1 VTEAVRS
8 AVRSGL
14 FLQVGML
21 ARRSVVRTLRQPAM
35 VVPSIVFPLM
45 LLSINSSGLD
55 STTQIPGFPTDSY
68 FEFALAIA
76 FVQGALFSANSAGT
90 NVASDIESGFLNR
103 LALTPL
109 RRVAL
114 MMGQLS
120 GILALG
126 LIQALTF
133 LGVGLVFGAGIAA
146 GVGGATV
153 IVLLSLTI
161 SLAFGCIGAFVA
173 LRSGTGEAV
182 QGVFPL
188 FFAALFLSSM
198 ALPRNLIEIGWF
210 QTVATYNPVSYM
222 LEGIRSLVITGW
234 DGEALA
240 LGFACAGGL
249 ALLALAAAS
258 SALRTRMVRT

>member
-1 VTEAVRS
+1 VTSPLLV
-8 AVRSGL
+8 
-14 FLQVGML
+14 QVGML

-35 VVPSIVFPLM
+35 VVPALVFPLL

-55 STTQIPGFPTDSY
+55 SATRLPGFPSDSY

-90 NVASDIESGFLNR
+90 NISNDVETGFLNR
-103 LALTPL
+103 LSLTPL

-114 MMGQLS
+114 LLGQLA

-133 LGVGLVFGAGIAA
+133 LAVGLIFGAGIEA
-146 GVGGATV
+146 GVAGAVV
-153 IVLLSLTI
+153 IVVLSLLI
-161 SLAFGCIGAFVA
+161 SLGFGCIGAFVA
-173 LRSGTGEAV
+173 LRTGSGEAV

-198 ALPRNLIEIGWF
+198 ALPRDLIETDWF
-210 QTVATYNPVSYM
+210 QTVADWNPVSYM
-222 LEGIRSLVITGW
+222 LEGIRSLVISGW

-249 ALLALAAAS
+249 ALVALAATS
-258 SALRTRMVRT
+258 SALRTRMART

>member
-1 VTEAVRS
+1 
-8 AVRSGL
+8 L
-14 FLQVGML
+14 FFQVGML

-35 VVPSIVFPLM
+35 VVPSIVFPLI
-45 LLSINSSGLD
+45 LLSINSSGLE
-55 STTQIPGFPTDSY
+55 SVTRIPGFPTSSY
-68 FEFALAIA
+68 FDFALAIP

-109 RRVAL
+109 RRAAL

-120 GILALG
+120 GIVALG

-133 LGVGLVFGAGIAA
+133 LAVGVVLGAGIQA
-146 GVGGATV
+146 GLGGAVV

-198 ALPRNLIEIGWF
+198 ALPRDLIEVDWF

-234 DGEALA
+234 DGEAIA
-240 LGFACAGGL
+240 LGFACAGGVAIL
-249 ALLALAAAS
+249 ALGAAS
-258 SALRTRMVRT
+258 SAPRTRRVRT

>member
-1 VTEAVRS
+1 VS
-8 AVRSGL
+8 RSGL
-14 FLQVGML
+14 AVQVGML

-35 VVPSIVFPLM
+35 VVPSLFFPLL

-55 STTQIPGFPTDSY
+55 SATRLPGFPTDSY
-68 FEFALAIA
+68 FQFALAIA

-90 NVASDIESGFLNR
+90 NVANDIESGFLNR

-109 RRVAL
+109 RRLAL
-114 MMGQLS
+114 MVGQLA

-126 LIQALTF
+126 LIQAVTF
-133 LGVGLVFGAGIAA
+133 VLVGVAFGDGIAA
-146 GVGGATV
+146 GVDGALV
-153 IVLLSLTI
+153 IVALSLVI

-173 LRSGTGEAV
+173 LRSGSGEAV

-198 ALPRNLIEIGWF
+198 SLPRDLIETDWF
-210 QTVATYNPVSYM
+210 RTVATWNPVSYM
-222 LEGIRSLVITGW
+222 LEAIRSLVIEGW
-234 DGEALA
+234 DAEAIA

-249 ALLALAAAS
+249 ALIAMLAASA
-258 SALRTRMVRT
+258 ALRTRLVRT

>member
-1 VTEAVRS
+1 
-8 AVRSGL
+8 L
-14 FLQVGML
+14 FFQVGML

-35 VVPSIVFPLM
+35 VVPSIVFPLI
-45 LLSINSSGLD
+45 LLSINSSGLE
-55 STTQIPGFPTDSY
+55 SVTRIPGFPTSSY
-68 FEFALAIA
+68 FDFALAIP

-109 RRVAL
+109 RRAAL

-120 GILALG
+120 GIVALG

-133 LGVGLVFGAGIAA
+133 LAVGVVLGAGIQA
-146 GVGGATV
+146 GLGGAVV

-198 ALPRNLIEIGWF
+198 ALPRDLIEVDWF

-234 DGEALA
+234 DGEAIA
-240 LGFACAGGL
+240 LGFACAGGV
-249 ALLALAAAS
+249 AILALAAAS

>member
-1 VTEAVRS
+1 VSRS
-8 AVRSGL
+8 NLPV
-14 FLQVGML
+14 QVGVL

-35 VVPSIVFPLM
+35 VVPALVFPL
-45 LLSINSSGLD
+45 LLLAINSSGLE
-55 STTQIPGFPTDSY
+55 SATRLPGFPGDSY
-68 FEFALAIA
+68 FQFALAIP

-114 MMGQLS
+114 MIGQLA

-126 LIQALTF
+126 LIQAATF
-133 LGVGLVFGAGIAA
+133 VVIGVAFGSGIAA
-146 GVGGATV
+146 GVPGALV
-153 IVLLSLTI
+153 IVALSLVI

-173 LRSGTGEAV
+173 LRTGSGEAV

-198 ALPRNLIEIGWF
+198 AMPRNLIETDWF
-210 QTVATYNPVSYM
+210 RTVADWNPVSYM
-222 LEGIRSLVITGW
+222 LEAIRSLVISGW
-234 DGEALA
+234 DGEALG

-249 ALLALAAAS
+249 ALIAMVAAS
-258 SALRTRMVRT
+258 SALRTQMVRT

>member
-1 VTEAVRS
+1 MRRS
-8 AVRSGL
+8 TLLV
-14 FLQVGML
+14 QVGVL

-35 VVPSIVFPLM
+35 VVPSLVFPLM

-55 STTQIPGFPTDSY
+55 SATKLPGFPTDSY
-68 FEFALAIA
+68 FQFALAIA

-109 RRVAL
+109 RRLAL
-114 MMGQLS
+114 MVGQLA

-126 LIQALTF
+126 LIQAVTF
-133 LGVGLVFGAGIAA
+133 VLVGVAFGDGIAA
-146 GVGGATV
+146 GFDGALV
-153 IVLLSLTI
+153 IVALSLVI

-173 LRSGTGEAV
+173 LRSGSGEAV

-198 ALPRNLIEIGWF
+198 SLPRDLIETDWF
-210 QTVATYNPVSYM
+210 RTVATWNPVSYM
-222 LEGIRSLVITGW
+222 LEAIRSLVIEGW
-234 DGEALA
+234 DAEALA

-249 ALLALAAAS
+249 AVVAMLAASA
-258 SALRTRMVRT
+258 ALRTRLVRT

>member
-1 VTEAVRS
+1 MN
-8 AVRSGL
+8 GL

-55 STTQIPGFPTDSY
+55 STTQIPGFPTNSY

-90 NVASDIESGFLNR
+90 NVANDIETGFLNR
-103 LALTPL
+103 LSLTPL
-109 RRVAL
+109 RRIAL

-133 LGVGLVFGAGIAA
+133 LGVGLLFGAGIAA
-146 GVGGATV
+146 GVAGAVV

-198 ALPRNLIEIGWF
+198 ALPRDLIEIGWF

-249 ALLALAAAS
+249 ALVALAAAS

>member
-1 VTEAVRS
+1 VSRATLLV
-8 AVRSGL
+8 
-14 FLQVGML
+14 QVGVL

-35 VVPSIVFPLM
+35 VVPSLVFPLM
-45 LLSINSSGLD
+45 LLSINASGLE
-55 STTQIPGFPTDSY
+55 SATNLPGFPTDSY
-68 FEFALAIA
+68 FQFALAIP

-109 RRVAL
+109 RRLAL
-114 MMGQLS
+114 MVGQLA

-126 LIQALTF
+126 LIQAVTF
-133 LGVGLVFGAGIAA
+133 VLIGVAFGDGIAA
-146 GVGGATV
+146 GVDGAVV
-153 IVLLSLTI
+153 IVALSLVI
-161 SLAFGCIGAFVA
+161 SLGFGCIGAFVA
-173 LRSGTGEAV
+173 LRSGSGEAV

-198 ALPRNLIEIGWF
+198 SLPRDLIETDWF
-210 QTVATYNPVSYM
+210 RTVATWNPVSYM
-222 LEGIRSLVITGW
+222 LEAIRSLVIEGW

-249 ALLALAAAS
+249 ALVAMLAASA
-258 SALRTRMVRT
+258 ALRTRLVRT

>member
-1 VTEAVRS
+1 MTKRAREAVG
-8 AVRSGL
+8 SGL
-14 FLQVGML
+14 LLQVGML
-21 ARRSVVRTLRQPAM
+21 ARRSVIRTLRQPAM
-35 VVPSIVFPLM
+35 VVPAILFPLL

-55 STTQIPGFPTDSY
+55 SATKIPGFPSDSY

-90 NVASDIESGFLNR
+90 NVANDIETGFLNR
-103 LALTPL
+103 LSLTPL

-114 MMGQLS
+114 MMGQLA

-126 LIQALTF
+126 LIQAFTF
-133 LGVGLVFGAGIAA
+133 LAVGVLFGAGIEA
-146 GVGGATV
+146 GVGGALV
-153 IVLLSLTI
+153 ILALSLLI
-161 SLAFGCIGAFVA
+161 SLAFGCIGAFAA
-173 LRSGTGEAV
+173 LRSGSGEAV

-198 ALPRNLIEIGWF
+198 AMPRNLIENDWF
-210 QTVATYNPVSYM
+210 QTVADYNPVSYM
-222 LEGIRSLVITGW
+222 LEGIRSLVISGW

-249 ALLALAAAS
+249 ALIALAAAS